1 MQVTRYS
8 CTKGEYELLIDN
20 LTSWLNSA
28 GYRTQRF
35 MTEDNGILIQAVKYG
50 LWRKFIGMST
60 AVNVVLHHAGSEITV
75 ETSVGS
81 WLDKALV
88 GTVSLFAICPLGIT
102 KACGVWQQLKLPERV
117 NDVIFRTIKNG

>member
-8 CTKGEYELLIDN
+8 CTKGEYESLIDN
-20 LTSWLNSA
+20 LISWLNSA
-28 GYRTQRF
+28 GYRTQRL
-35 MTEDNGILIQAVKYG
+35 MTEDNGILIQAAKYG

-75 ETSVGS
+75 EIGAGS

-88 GTVSLFAICPLGIT
+88 GSVSLFFLWPLGIT
-102 KACGVWQQLKLPERV
+102 TACGVWQQLKLAERV
-117 NDVIFRTIKNG
+117 NIVIPRMIKNG